1 MNVFMLELHRVGL
14 GGRTPP
20 GRFERVHDAASQ
32 TPSSSAS
39 TAGQCALVS
48 NVDNNTC
55 LGQGSPLAWSCRQT
69 SRAHARFL
77 RGAKSIDCSAQ
88 RSCSRWLQA
97 VRLWWRRS
105 ADDTQICDNGINIC
119 VGQCRGISWR
129 HLLLWPRAHGCRI
142 AYELLE
148 TCIREIR
155 DRGHWLAEIRA
166 KGTFASTPQAMAWQA
181 LRHIDRLT
189 TPSRV
194 VLRYTGSDRKLR
206 PALERIG
213 DAREAHKRKGPLL

>member
-1 MNVFMLELHRVGL
+1 MLELHRVGL

-20 GRFERVHDAASQ
+20 GRFERVHDRSLSDTKLLGFNGRPMRSCFQ
-32 TPSSSAS
+32 CRQQYLFR
-39 TAGQCALVS
+39 AGQPVGVVVSADIARTRALS
-48 NVDNNTC
+48 
-55 LGQGSPLAWSCRQT
+55 A
-69 SRAHARFL
+69 
-77 RGAKSIDCSAQ
+77 GAKSIDCSAQ

-97 VRLWWRRS
+97 VRLGWRRS

-206 PALERIG
+206 PAMEWIG
-213 DAREAHKRKGPLL
+213 DARQAHKRKGPLL